1 MIYKQCNIS
10 EVTTYDDC
18 TEQAYKD
25 QLDQG
30 VGAVGIRNFGGNFA
44 GVIEIFY
51 QFCKENMSKFARKI
65 IYSIS
70 SIRQIQETVSENK
83 ANF

>member
-30 VGAVGIRNFGGNFA
+30 VGAVGIRNFGGHFA
-44 GVIEIFY
+44 GVIEIF
-51 QFCKENMSKFARKI
+51 FTIFVKKI
-65 IYSIS
+65 C
-70 SIRQIQETVSENK
+70 QILPGK
-83 ANF
+83 

>member
-1 MIYKQCNIS
+1 MIYKQCNCNIS

-30 VGAVGIRNFGGNFA
+30 VGASEILADILQGSLNFLP
-44 GVIEIFY
+44 IL
-51 QFCKENMSKFARKI
+51 
-65 IYSIS
+65 
-70 SIRQIQETVSENK
+70 
-83 ANF
+83 

>member
-30 VGAVGIRNFGGNFA
+30 VGAVGIRNFGGHFA
-44 GVIEIFY
+44 GVNEF
-51 QFCKENMSKFARKI
+51 FTNFVKKI
-65 IYSIS
+65 C
-70 SIRQIQETVSENK
+70 QVLPGK
-83 ANF
+83 